1 MPDQPASGPS
11 AVRALR
17 QVDHAVADF
26 RRGEKVVLLH
36 DGANL
41 LLEAAETLTS
51 EALAR
56 LARPRRRAALI
67 GRAAAP
73 QGPGGT
79 VVIPIPEGSEVEF
92 LRILADPA
100 ASADAPEA
108 HDAAR

>member
-56 LARPRRRAALI
+56 LARLTGRQLALALTRRRAALI

-73 QGPGGT
+73 EGPGGT
-79 VVIPIPEGSEVEF
+79 VLIPIPEGSEVE
-92 LRILADPA
+92 
-100 ASADAPEA
+100 
-108 HDAAR
+108 